1 MPFTFAHPA
10 LVLPLMRLPKR
21 FVSVTALIAGAIA
34 PDFEYFIRMNCE
46 SHFSHSWLGGLLFSF
61 PMAFI
66 LAFAFHYLLRDVLI
80 DNLPPYFKS
89 RFQRFSGMHF
99 GDYFKSHIL
108 VFAASAA
115 IGVASHILLDSL
127 THEGRFLA
135 ELLPFM
141 SYRFSAFGISVP
153 LYKFAQYFFSLAGL
167 VAIFYAI
174 RSLPTSRINAN
185 YSYHRFWV
193 FSAAMGVAVLA
204 LKALFAPN
212 YIGYADEVV
221 TLMSGGIIGTLT
233 FSIFYKLKIIILRNN
248 LGAN

>member
-21 FVSVTALIAGAIA
+21 FVSVTALVAGSIA

-46 SHFSHSWLGGLLFSF
+46 SHFSHSWQGGLLFSF

-66 LAFAFHYLLRDVLI
+66 LAFAFHYLLRDLLI
-80 DNLPPYFKS
+80 DNLPPYFKA
-89 RFQRFSGMHF
+89 RFLSFSGGHF
-99 GDYFKSHIL
+99 WDYFKSHTL
-108 VFAASAA
+108 VFAISAS
-115 IGVASHILLDSL
+115 IGIASHILLDSL

-141 SYRFSAFGISVP
+141 SYRFSAFGLSVP

-174 RSLPTSRINAN
+174 KSLPMRLINTD
-185 YSYHRFWV
+185 YSYFNFWI
-193 FSAAMGVAVLA
+193 FSAAAGITVLA
-204 LKALFAPN
+204 IKSLFAVN

-221 TLMSGGIIGTLT
+221 TFISGGILGTLT
-233 FSIFYKLKIIILRNN
+233 FSIFHKLKFIILRNN